1 MRGEVYSGS
10 IIIDVLNRER
20 DETKRGPRDSERRP
34 VYLKWSQ
41 NHGVEAGRLRGSRN
55 WNQHMRAIVRQYIG
69 FLKMASF
76 EWD

>member
-10 IIIDVLNRER
+10 IIIDVLSRET
-20 DETKRGPRDSERRP
+20 DETKRGPHDLERRP

-69 FLKMASF
+69 FLKTAAF
-76 EWD
+76 EWN

>member
-10 IIIDVLNRER
+10 IIINVLSRER
-20 DETKRGPRDSERRP
+20 DETKRGPRDSERRR

-69 FLKMASF
+69 FLKMAAF

>member
-1 MRGEVYSGS
+1 MHGEVYSGS
-10 IIIDVLNRER
+10 IIIDVLSRER
-20 DETKRGPRDSERRP
+20 VKTKRGPCDLERRP

-69 FLKMASF
+69 FLKMAAF

>member
-1 MRGEVYSGS
+1 MCGEVYSGS
-10 IIIDVLNRER
+10 IIINVLSRER
-20 DETKRGPRDSERRP
+20 DETKRGPRDSERRR

-69 FLKMASF
+69 FLKMAAF